1 MISKPLAQ
9 LAASL
14 NQDLQAAGLMEHF
27 TWRSED
33 AEPVKGEPINTAMI
47 ILAMVGAGGALT
59 MAAGKGGFLTRLA
72 EVLETWIKRN
82 QVEVTVQAKGSED
95 RHVRFSASYR
105 KAVDQGARRSLT
117 AVSTEKENPCDSLR
131 SKFFSNRRRT
141 TVAIAG

>member
-1 MISKPLAQ
+1 MHIYLTSDDSKPLAQ

-33 AEPVKGEPINTAMI
+33 AEPVKGEPISTAMI

-72 EVLETWIKRN
+72 EVLEIWIKRN
-82 QVEVTVQAKGSED
+82 QVEVTVHAKGRKIAMSGSARHIEKLLTKALED
-95 RHVRFSASYR
+95 R
-105 KAVDQGARRSLT
+105 
-117 AVSTEKENPCDSLR
+117 
-131 SKFFSNRRRT
+131 
-141 TVAIAG
+141 